1 MNNISKEK
9 INEIITDIYRQG
21 LKEQMSKIVD
31 GQEIFGYYL
40 LPKYNQNLS
49 YEQLSSLPQ
58 LERIFV
64 NVKAKAKKI
73 YGLTNACD
81 SENQWQEGLMY
92 LYQAFYSVFSG
103 MANVE
108 KDLVVNTVEDIYRII
123 NNEKL
128 VKKLCSFCIVYV
140 DRCFK
145 TFMKSK
151 SNPDYCYNNDNTYTP
166 IDYLYLDNIDEDGN
180 DPYEQLEQ
188 DEYVEVE
195 VGEVTEYVM
204 ENYIHTL
211 TNKQKLFVQCYIWY
225 QTNRQGHIED
235 ENGNILYIKQEVR
248 NYRLAIAKKL
258 GKLIENDNMLR
269 INEHGRFT
277 IKWSEKNE

>member
-1 MNNISKEK
+1 MNNISKEV
-9 INEIITDIYRQG
+9 INKIITDIYRQG
-21 LKEQMSKIVD
+21 LKEQYSKIVD

-49 YEQLSSLPQ
+49 YEQLSNLPQ

-81 SENQWQEGLMY
+81 FENQWQEGLMY
-92 LYQAFYSVFSG
+92 LYQAMYSIFSG
-103 MANVE
+103 QANVE
-108 KDLVVNTVEDIYRII
+108 KDLIVNTVEDIYKITNDER
-123 NNEKL
+123 L
-128 VKKLCSFCIVYV
+128 VKKLCSWCITFV

-151 SNPDYCYNNDNTYTP
+151 ANPDYCYNNDNTYTP

-225 QTNRQGHIED
+225 QTNKQGHIED

-277 IKWSEKNE
+277 IKWSE